1 MSCPAAGP
9 GTVAR
14 VNLFAYRLRP
24 GQLVALDAVA
34 GVGYTLVLLA
44 AALARPPGRAG
55 WFEALVVAAI
65 GLPVA
70 ARRRWPWP
78 TMGVVTAATILAMA
92 LDVVREPF
100 AATAYALYPAA
111 LRIPRHR
118 REPTVVIAV
127 ATAVGLVGLFVAGQP
142 PGFDADIGLIVVGV
156 VLVGSAWTVGR
167 AVRERREYAR
177 RYAAE
182 LAERAATEERLR
194 IARDLHDVVSH
205 TLSLI
210 GIKAG
215 VARHVADQRP
225 EEALEALEVIETTS
239 REALADMRRMLGAL
253 RTESGVGVSLTE
265 LADRTA
271 AAGVPVELVVSGVEE
286 LPPDLGY
293 DVHRIAQEALTNVVT
308 HAAPAPCRL
317 VVECSERGVRVEVT
331 DDGCGARPRP
341 RPGYGL
347 IGMRERVAR
356 HGGIFTAGPRP
367 EGGFAVSA
375 WLPAKPR
382 EPANGAPPATL
393 AEAE

>member
-1 MSCPAAGP
+1 VVPYIAVCGYAVRMTTRGMSCPAAGP

-24 GQLVALDAVA
+24 GQLVALDAAA
-34 GVGYTLVLLA
+34 GAGYTLVLLA

-205 TLSLI
+205 TLSLSLNLF
-210 GIKAG
+210 GGFGTACLVEVLGFADRWMRGDLLVTGAG
-215 VARHVADQRP
+215 WATRPWPGGFRRTGGNRQFPARVAKPAPHAGGGQPAWFGGWSFPRASQVAG
-225 EEALEALEVIETTS
+225 EVTAQAE
-239 REALADMRRMLGAL
+239 L
-253 RTESGVGVSLTE
+253 GVG
-265 LADRTA
+265 
-271 AAGVPVELVVSGVEE
+271 
-286 LPPDLGY
+286 
-293 DVHRIAQEALTNVVT
+293 
-308 HAAPAPCRL
+308 
-317 VVECSERGVRVEVT
+317 
-331 DDGCGARPRP
+331 DDG
-341 RPGYGL
+341 
-347 IGMRERVAR
+347 
-356 HGGIFTAGPRP
+356 
-367 EGGFAVSA
+367 
-375 WLPAKPR
+375 
-382 EPANGAPPATL
+382 
-393 AEAE
+393 